1 MIGRTISHYRILDSL
16 GGGGM
21 GVVYK
26 AEDLK
31 LGRFVALKFL
41 PEDLAGNPQALERF
55 KREARA
61 ASALDH
67 PNICTIHE
75 IDEADGQTF
84 IAMQLLEGQTL
95 KQRIS
100 TRPLKPDES
109 LELGIQISDAL
120 DAAHAKGIVHR
131 DIKPANIFVTTRGQA
146 KVLDFGL
153 AKLTVA
159 AMSSSPH
166 GGEDAAATATGSI
179 AQENLTSPG
188 TAMGTVAY
196 MSPEQA
202 LGEELDARTD
212 LFSFGLVLYEM
223 STGRAAF
230 SGASTAAIFDSI
242 LHKAPIS
249 PLRLNP
255 ELPDGLEPILSKAL
269 EKDREVRYQTASD
282 LRADLKRLKRDTD
295 SGRSAAQAAGVMVP
309 ARDSSG
315 TPAVPREASGG
326 SGASATPSE
335 PVTPV
340 AASGS
345 GPSGAAGSGSSA
357 DAVGAGVSGPAVAPP
372 SPAVSGAAP
381 QAQARPRRTGLMILA
396 AVVVIAGAAA
406 WFYFHRAPA
415 LTERDSIVVADFVNT
430 TGEAVFDGTLKEAL
444 IVQLGQSP
452 FLNVLPESRLRQAL
466 GFMGRSPDERITSDV
481 AREICLREGAKAML
495 TGSIASL
502 GSHYV
507 ITLAAVNAQT
517 GDTLAREQ
525 AEAESKEQVLKTLDQ
540 AASSLRRK
548 LGESLASVE
557 KFTTPLEK
565 ATTSSL
571 EALQAFSQ
579 GQAEHLKL
587 DDPKATPSLERAVQ
601 LDPNFAMAWATLGV
615 AYSNQTRQ
623 DKATDSIK
631 KAFELKDR
639 ASQREQFYISAHY
652 YDLVTRQ
659 LDKAAEVYETWKQ
672 AYPRDSVPLD
682 NLALRYEAIG
692 QYDRAL
698 ENCIEAR
705 RLDPKDRYA
714 NQNLSSTYLSL
725 NRFDESKAV
734 ADQAVAQG
742 IDSFPIHFVLYDL
755 ALIRGDQAASQREM
769 AGMAGKQREYIMTF
783 FQAQHEYS
791 LGRANQARDTASHAA
806 DLAQRNG
813 SKEFAA
819 IVRAVEASSEA
830 ELGESAEARKHISE
844 ADTLGSNRDVRMIH
858 AETMARLGDKVQ
870 AEKLIDGLAREFP
883 TDTILNQVNIP
894 VTRAILQMDAK
905 NPAQAVA
912 ALESARPY
920 DLGGPPYGADYW
932 SIYIRGEAYL
942 QARDGL
948 KAAAEYRKILDHRG
962 IDPANPLYTLAHLGL
977 GRSYALH
984 GDKAKARAAYQDF
997 LAAWKDA
1004 DPGLPVLA
1012 EAKAEYAKL

>member
-1 MIGRTISHYRILDSL
+1 
-16 GGGGM
+16 
-21 GVVYK
+21 
-26 AEDLK
+26 
-31 LGRFVALKFL
+31 RFVALKFL
-41 PEDLAGNPQALERF
+41 PEDLASNLQALERF

-95 KQRIS
+95 KQRIAS
-100 TRPLKPDES
+100 KPLKPDEA
-109 LELGIQISDAL
+109 LELGIQIADAL
-120 DAAHAKGIVHR
+120 EAAHAKGIVHR
-131 DIKPANIFVTTRGQA
+131 DIKPANIFVTGRGQA

-153 AKLTVA
+153 AKLT
-159 AMSSSPH
+159 H
-166 GGEDAAATATGSI
+166 GGRGDPATADSLMPTV
-179 AQENLTSPG
+179 ANAEEHLTSPG

-202 LGEELDARTD
+202 LGEELDPRTD

-223 STGRAAF
+223 TTGRAAF
-230 SGASTAAIFDSI
+230 SGPSTAAIFDSI
-242 LHKAPIS
+242 LHKAPLS

-255 ELPDGLEPILSKAL
+255 ELPEGLERILSKAL

-295 SGRSAAQAAGVMVP
+295 SGRAASMAGAVMVP
-309 ARDSSG
+309 AR
-315 TPAVPREASGG
+315 ESGG
-326 SGASATPSE
+326 SLPSSQSGRPGQSGQPGSPGSGGQSGQSTAAPAMDSAA
-335 PVTPV
+335 PV
-340 AASGS
+340 AAPS
-345 GPSGAAGSGSSA
+345 GPTGSAVSTGSTGRSGASPSVPS
-357 DAVGAGVSGPAVAPP
+357 AVAPAP
-372 SPAVSGAAP
+372 SSAAAEAATP
-381 QAQARPRRTGLMILA
+381 RPGRTRVYIAAAA
-396 AVVVIAGAAA
+396 AVALLAGAAA
-406 WFYFHRAPA
+406 LYRLRQTPA

-430 TGEAVFDGTLKEAL
+430 TGESVFDGTLKEAL
-444 IVQLGQSP
+444 TVQLAQSP
-452 FLNVLPESRLRQAL
+452 YLNILPESRLRQAL
-466 GFMGRSPDERITSDV
+466 GYMGRSPDERITADV
-481 AREICLREGAKAML
+481 AREICQREGAKAML
-495 TGSIASL
+495 SGTIAGL

-507 ITLAAVNAQT
+507 ITLGAVNAQT

-525 AEAESKEQVLKTLDQ
+525 AEAESKEQVLKSLDQ

-548 LGESLASVE
+548 LGESLGSVE
-557 KFTTPLEK
+557 KYTTPLEQ

-587 DDPKATPSLERAVQ
+587 EDEKATPYLERAVQ

-615 AYSNQTRQ
+615 AYDNQTRE

-652 YDLVTRQ
+652 YDTVTRQ
-659 LDKAAEVYETWKQ
+659 SDKAAEVYETWKQ
-672 AYPRDSVPLD
+672 AYPRDTVPLD
-682 NLALRYEAIG
+682 NLALRYQAVG
-692 QYDRAL
+692 QFDRAL
-698 ENCIEAR
+698 ANSTEAR

-742 IDSFPIHFVLYDL
+742 IDSDPIHFILYDL
-755 ALIRGDQAASQREM
+755 ALVRGDQAAAQREL
-769 AGMAGKQREYIMTF
+769 AWNVGKPREYIMTF
-783 FQAQHEYS
+783 FEAQREYS
-791 LGRANQARDTASHAA
+791 LGRANQARDTASQAA
-806 DLAQRNG
+806 DQAQRKG

-819 IVRAVEASSEA
+819 LVRAAQASSEA

-844 ADTLGSNRDVRMIH
+844 ADALGAGRDARTVN
-858 AETMARLGDKVQ
+858 AETLARLGDKVQ

-883 TDTILNQVNIP
+883 TDTILTQVNIP
-894 VTRAILQMDAK
+894 VTRALLQMDAK

-912 ALESARPY
+912 ALEPSRPY
-920 DLGGPPYGADYW
+920 ELGGPPFGADYW
-932 SIYIRGEAYL
+932 PIYMRGEAQL
-942 QARDGL
+942 QARDGV
-948 KAAAEYRKILDHRG
+948 KAAAEYQKILDHRG
-962 IDPANPLYTLAHLGL
+962 INPINPLYTLARLGL
-977 GRSYALH
+977 GRAYALQ
-984 GDKAKARAAYQDF
+984 GDKAKARTAYQDF

-1004 DPGLPVLA
+1004 DPDVPVLI
-1012 EAKAEYAKL
+1012 EAKAEYAKLQ